1 MTGPEVVIVP
11 AHPRAGD
18 ACRVEFEVR
27 GQGDGR
33 AVLPVFSSVAA
44 LVRALGR
51 CQPWVC
57 VPLRVAAEVSGRA
70 RPVELV
76 LDPQVS
82 VSGQRWT
89 AASLRAFGGERGRGA

>member
-44 LVRALGR
+44 LVRALGG
-51 CQPWVC
+51 PG
-57 VPLRVAAEVSGRA
+57 E
-70 RPVELV
+70 
-76 LDPQVS
+76 S
-82 VSGQRWT
+82 VI
-89 AASLRAFGGERGRGA
+89 APASEIHVG